1 MSRSF
6 SKFVDFFLIPSA
18 GLAVGLSFMKP
29 WPKLKKLDF
38 STHDIQLLENK
49 DVLEDLNS
57 HLTSKYSNEPQTS
70 IVVSKQSQLIPKQH
84 SLNHVGIN
92 LFRHRERFCIDP
104 VFIRHE
110 NSSQHNDIE
119 LSCYFHL
126 GKQLLNPEDKT
137 TYKGALSL
145 VMDEVLCFTG
155 FPKLPHKKGVTASLQ
170 LDFLKDEIPVDQLLV
185 LNCKIKEQKGRKCVT
200 TCELLPVREHLNEPA
215 GSTVILS
222 YFSFFKSNS
231 SAPASN
237 VLARGTCVLVEPKWF
252 KYFNWIDIFSGDA
265 TR

>member
-6 SKFVDFFLIPSA
+6 NKFVDFFLIPSA

-49 DVLEDLNS
+49 DVLDDLKS
-57 HLTSKYSNEPQTS
+57 HLSTKYSNETQSS
-70 IVVSKQSQLIPKQH
+70 IVVSKQSQLVPKEH

-92 LFRHRERFCIDP
+92 LFRHQERFCIDP
-104 VFIRHE
+104 VFVRHE
-110 NSSQHNDIE
+110 VSSQHNGIE

-170 LDFLKDEIPVDQLLV
+170 LDFLNDEIPVDQLLV
-185 LNCKIKEQKGRKCVT
+185 LNCKIKEQKGRKCIT
-200 TCELLPVREHLNEPA
+200 TCELLPVREHANE
-215 GSTVILS
+215 STSSTGLLR
-222 YFSFFKSNS
+222 YFSCFSN
-231 SAPASN
+231 APPPSSN

-252 KYFNWIDIFSGDA
+252 KYFDWVDIFSGDA